1 MKTTFLRIALGLCA
15 AGALLPATASA
26 VVAGQPDTANVYSN
40 VAVLRFFT
48 PDGDSWRCSGTLV
61 APNAIITAAHC
72 TEGTDR
78 VFYSF
83 AVTRPTSTNP
93 ETDPAGWTKG
103 GDNRDG
109 VQNIYTNPDWDGDL
123 QNNSLDDIGFIV
135 LDAPPAG
142 VSKLSPL
149 PAPAFALDDVV
160 TKGFTFTAVGY
171 GITYVKGIAEN
182 GGQKPI
188 EVALLQRQFTTTQG
202 FKQLTSDTLVLAAN
216 VNGTGKTGGNT
227 CSGDSGGPLFLG
239 DTIVA
244 VTSWGTSSKCLTG
257 KSGYQRLDS
266 AEARA
271 FWGPMLEIAA
281 GRL

>member
-1 MKTTFLRIALGLCA
+1 MKKIFLRAVLGLCA
-15 AGALLPATASA
+15 ASAFLPASASA
-26 VVAGQPDTANVYSN
+26 IVNGTPDTANFYSN
-40 VAVLRFFT
+40 VAVLRFMT
-48 PDGDSWRCSGTLV
+48 PTGETWRCGGTLV

-78 VFYSF
+78 VWYSF

-93 ETDPAGWTKG
+93 ETAPAGWTKG

-109 VQNIYTNPDWDGDL
+109 VQNIFTNPLWDGDL
-123 QNNSLDDIGFIV
+123 QLNSLDDIGFIV
-135 LDAPPAG
+135 LDAPVAG

-149 PAPAFALDDVV
+149 PAPGFSLADLG
-160 TKGFTFTAVGY
+160 KGATFTAVGY
-171 GITYVKGIAEN
+171 GITYEKGIAEN
-182 GGQKPI
+182 GGQKPT
-188 EVALLQRQFTTTQG
+188 EVALLQREFVTTQG
-202 FKQLTSDTLVLAAN
+202 LTKLTADTMILTSN
-216 VNGTGKTGGNT
+216 VNGTRKEGGST
-227 CSGDSGGPLFLG
+227 CSGDSGGPLFHG

-271 FWGPMLEIAA
+271 FWGPMLALAA
-281 GRL
+281 SRL

>member
-1 MKTTFLRIALGLCA
+1 MRTTFLRIVLGLCA
-15 AGALLPATASA
+15 AGALLPASASA
-26 VVAGQPDTANVYSN
+26 IVNGTPDTANVYSN

-48 PDGDSWRCSGTLV
+48 PDGDTWRCSGTLV

-78 VFYSF
+78 VYYSF
-83 AVTRPTSTNP
+83 AVTRPTTNP
-93 ETDPAGWTKG
+93 EVDPTGWTKG

-109 VQNIYTNPDWDGDL
+109 VQNIYTNPLWDGDL
-123 QNNSLDDIGFIV
+123 QLNSLDDIGFIV
-135 LDAPPAG
+135 LDAPVVG

-149 PAPAFALDDVV
+149 PAPSFSLADLG
-160 TKGFTFTAVGY
+160 KGATFTAVGY
-171 GITYVKGIAEN
+171 GVTWVKGIAEN
-182 GGQKPI
+182 GGQKPTL
-188 EVALLQRQFTTTQG
+188 VALLQREFVTTQG
-202 FKQLTSDTLVLAAN
+202 LTKLTSDTMVLTSN
-216 VNGTGKTGGNT
+216 VNGTPKEGGST
-227 CSGDSGGPLFLG
+227 CSGDSGGPLFHG